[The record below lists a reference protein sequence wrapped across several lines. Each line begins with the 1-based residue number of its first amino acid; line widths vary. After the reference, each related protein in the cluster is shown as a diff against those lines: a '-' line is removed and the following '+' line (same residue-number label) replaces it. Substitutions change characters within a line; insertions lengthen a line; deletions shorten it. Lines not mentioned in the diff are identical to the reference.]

1 MANPIWP
8 PIGGRDVPHRAQQC
22 ARTRTSSNPYVV
34 GRPVVGEIGIGL
46 GTVPVFGMPENLE
59 VRLAGL
65 LDDPAMIELLVDR
78 AEQSR
83 MAEAAGAHLLALF
96 GIGSLVGGM
105 MLAILVHRDRHS
117 SCATR

>member
-1 MANPIWP
+1 
-8 PIGGRDVPHRAQQC
+8 
-22 ARTRTSSNPYVV
+22 
-34 GRPVVGEIGIGL
+34 
-46 GTVPVFGMPENLE
+46 
-59 VRLAGL
+59 LAGL